1 MMMVDDDDDVL
12 IIIKPKLIKNE
23 KFIGYERNVI
33 VMYY

>member
-12 IIIKPKLIKNE
+12 IIIKPKLIKNK